1 MDPLQFLLT
10 STREL
15 TKEEWGVR
23 SEVECAEEKSD
34 VADDTPQTTRKRRA
48 SNENEPRVTLG
59 TVDVNASKK
68 KSGKWKA
75 SQKREEQPPTGTILA
90 YAEHDK
96 SKEAFKVAVVFM
108 YVLMVAGTVTRMEQK
123 WRMYMREWRR
133 DWKSYLQMCSASA
146 NNWINTLLVVNKK
159 GKDTQ
164 SISIKLWWFTVA
176 LTASSNDL
184 NGCKLYT
191 PSSVSWGTP
200 AAITTSSSHS
210 LLHTQAHWSCE
221 S

>member
-59 TVDVNASKK
+59 TMDVNASKK

-75 SQKREEQPPTGTILA
+75 SQKREEQPPTGTIMT
-90 YAEHDK
+90 EHDK

-108 YVLMVAGTVTRMEQK
+108 YVLMVADTVTRMEQK